1 MAGLREAQKL
11 ATRGKVL
18 AAARE
23 LFVEIGYETATIR
36 MIAERAGVATGSV
49 FTTFPSKVSIL
60 RAVMDE
66 RLEKLFQELDAVA
79 PHLRGPTVDRLC
91 SILAVHY
98 DFEMRR
104 PKLFTAFLA
113 ANFDWPEG
121 EPVITYGRQPRLNGI
136 LREVL
141 EAGVA
146 NGDVR
151 PDADLD
157 LFIDVLLAAY
167 GFNYRLAAQEG
178 LGSGE
183 LSALMDR
190 QIALIFDGVSA
201 RKS

>member
-1 MAGLREAQKL
+1 MAGLREAQKQ
-11 ATRGKVL
+11 ATRAQVL

-23 LFVEIGYETATIR
+23 LFVEVGYEAATIR
-36 MIAERAGVATGSV
+36 TIAERAGVATGSV
-49 FTTFPSKVSIL
+49 FTTFPSKIAIL

-104 PKLFTAFLA
+104 PRLFTAFLA
-113 ANFDWPEG
+113 ANFEWSDG

-136 LREVL
+136 LRDILTAGISNGEV
-141 EAGVA
+141 
-146 NGDVR
+146 R
-151 PDADLD
+151 SDADLE

-183 LSALMDR
+183 LSEIMDR
-190 QIALIFDGVSA
+190 QITLIFDGVSA
-201 RKS
+201 KRA

>member
-1 MAGLREAQKL
+1 MAGLREAQKQ
-11 ATRGKVL
+11 ATRAKVL

-23 LFVEIGYETATIR
+23 LFVEVGYEAATIR
-36 MIAERAGVATGSV
+36 TIAERAGVATGSV
-49 FTTFPSKVSIL
+49 FTTFPSKIAIL

-104 PKLFTAFLA
+104 PRLFTAFLA
-113 ANFDWPEG
+113 ANFEWSDG

-136 LREVL
+136 LRDILTAGISNGEV
-141 EAGVA
+141 
-146 NGDVR
+146 R
-151 PDADLD
+151 SDADLE

-183 LSALMDR
+183 LSEIMDR
-190 QIALIFDGVSA
+190 QITLIFDGVSA
-201 RKS
+201 KRA

>member
-1 MAGLREAQKL
+1 MAGLREAQKQ
-11 ATRGKVL
+11 ATRAKVL

-23 LFVEIGYETATIR
+23 LFVEVGYEAATIR
-36 MIAERAGVATGSV
+36 TIAERAGVATGSV
-49 FTTFPSKVSIL
+49 FTTFPSKIAIL

-98 DFEMRR
+98 DFEIRR
-104 PKLFTAFLA
+104 PRLFTAFLA
-113 ANFDWPEG
+113 ANFEWSDG

-136 LREVL
+136 LRDILTAGISNGEV
-141 EAGVA
+141 
-146 NGDVR
+146 R
-151 PDADLD
+151 SDADLE

-183 LSALMDR
+183 LSEIMDR
-190 QIALIFDGVSA
+190 QITLIFDGVSA
-201 RKS
+201 KRA